1 MCCGGERIIVKRWCR
16 TSAANTP
23 RTQEAM
29 QRLAA
34 SATRFLSPARR
45 WPPRRMAR
53 LTESPLGGTWVLD
66 ALRAQLGVSPA
77 MRKLL
82 KGRLDDSAESAVR
95 PGRQPGAGT
104 VVQAGRRQLDR
115 LGTPVTQ
122 R

>member
-1 MCCGGERIIVKRWCR
+1 
-16 TSAANTP
+16 
-23 RTQEAM
+23 M

-82 KGRLDDSAESAVR
+82 KGRLDDSAERALFGLAANRALAPSSKLA
-95 PGRQPGAGT
+95 AGSWIAWEH
-104 VVQAGRRQLDR
+104 Q
-115 LGTPVTQ
+115 
-122 R
+122 